1 MRLNKQLTEED
12 YQNLVNE
19 LLNCDDLDFELKD
32 CESVFLLGNP
42 KFYAMMFQ
50 AVDEAKAES
59 VLPNEKVEALN
70 NLERKLN
77 EYTNIVKSDLPIS
90 ITHDRS
96 ILWQLGD
103 IRTLTFKDSDW
114 EKFTHTIKAKIESI
128 PANLKIP
135 FLEWTEKMLNM
146 NLEKHNIK
154 CTNQTNCA
162 INQGYDR
169 RLQFT
174 AKLIEEA
181 APKPTEATILPEREA
196 KPANKIQWLGT
207 QKELAELFIRLKAK
221 GWITDFE
228 PETIKDCFTNSNSIQ
243 QYLKPGEYTEDLGGT
258 YEQVFTL
265 EYAAKF
271 HGMIQNPK
279 RS

>member
-19 LLNCDDLDFELKD
+19 LLNCDDLDFDLKD

-50 AVDEAKAES
+50 AVDKTKAES
-59 VLPNEKVEALN
+59 ALPNDKVEALN

-77 EYTNIVKSDLPIS
+77 EYTNIVKSDLPVS

-114 EKFTHTIKAKIESI
+114 EKFTNTIKAKIESI

-135 FLEWTEKMLNM
+135 FLEWMGNMLNN

-154 CTNQTNCA
+154 CQHQTNCA

-169 RLQFT
+169 RLQYI
-174 AKLIEEA
+174 AKLIEDAE
-181 APKPTEATILPEREA
+181 PKPTMATFSPERNG
-196 KPANKIQWLGT
+196 KPTNKIQWLGT
-207 QKELAELFIRLKAK
+207 QKELAELFIKLKAK
-221 GWITDFE
+221 GWIADFE

-258 YEQVFTL
+258 YEQVFTP

-271 HGMIQNPK
+271 YGMIQNPK

>member
-50 AVDEAKAES
+50 AVDKTKAES
-59 VLPNEKVEALN
+59 ALPNDKVEALN

-77 EYTNIVKSDLPIS
+77 EYTNIVKSDLPVS

-114 EKFTHTIKAKIESI
+114 EKFTLTIKAKIESI
-128 PANLKIP
+128 PANLKSP
-135 FLEWTEKMLNM
+135 FLEWTGRMLYTNS
-146 NLEKHNIK
+146 EKHNIK
-154 CTNQTNCA
+154 CENQTNCA

-169 RLQFT
+169 RLQYI
-174 AKLIEEA
+174 AKLIEDA
-181 APKPTEATILPEREA
+181 APKPTEATILPERDG
-196 KPANKIQWLGT
+196 KPANKIQWLGS
-207 QKELAELFIRLKAK
+207 QKELAELFVELKKK
-221 GWITDFE
+221 GWIEKFE
-228 PETIKDCFTNSNSIQ
+228 NQMIQDCFTESNSVPH
-243 QYLKPGEYTEDLGGT
+243 YLKPGTDTKTGEHTFENLYTGYTPLFYGIKE
-258 YEQVFTL
+258 
-265 EYAAKF
+265 
-271 HGMIQNPK
+271 NPK
-279 RS
+279 QRK